1 MTTSNILVVDD
12 DPVFIQFTQN
22 LLIEKGMKVT
32 TAFNKATATEYLD
45 NHHFSCVI
53 FDIFLPD
60 GSGVDLIKP
69 FRANGNAT
77 PIIMVSGQ
85 GDVEEVVRAMKDGA
99 NDYIKKPF
107 RSEELLLKIQMVL
120 ETTRDKWE
128 LEELKSKARVE
139 E

>member
-1 MTTSNILVVDD
+1 MTISNILVVDD
-12 DPVFIQFTQN
+12 DPVFTQFTQN

-32 TAFNKATATEYLD
+32 TAFNKATAMEYLD

-53 FDIFLPD
+53 LDIFLPD
-60 GSGVDLIKP
+60 GNGVDLVKP
-69 FRANGNAT
+69 FRAKGMNI

-107 RSEELLLKIQMVL
+107 RREELLK
-120 ETTRDKWE
+120 
-128 LEELKSKARVE
+128 KSRWYSKTHRPNGSSR
-139 E
+139 